1 MSVKSD
7 SKVFY
12 KCGLAIC
19 RSCTNTSTAKY
30 AFPFPKAPRFGIP
43 ADLKEAKLKK
53 EKDRQRE
60 LELRK
65 EEKEKEK
72 NHLYFKHDFYYL
84 PSTLNKRYTKF
95 EKPNKYKDEQKAKL
109 SRFQNY
115 TDIVLER
122 EKNIEIKRQKLDEEN
137 AKKKKEELEELEKKD
152 YKQFKK
158 YYISLMGENVPSKF
172 RSNKATFFGLKC
184 PVKDSRN
191 NYPGPGSYILPSDFG
206 VYYPKDYPEENVY
219 VEKKPEFEEKAW
231 RHGMKKIKPKEENK
245 MGNDK
250 DENERENNEE
260 EERKENEREEE
271 GTKEEGTKEEGTKE
285 EGTKEEGTKEEGTKK
300 EGTKEE
306 GNKKEGTKEEGNKEE
321 GKKEADIPSA
331 QEDKAKKEEN
341 KEKDEDKESEC
352 MLLRDI
358 LVYNN

>member
-53 EKDRQRE
+53 EKDRKKE

-72 NHLYFKHDFYYL
+72 EQKHEYFKHDFYYL

-137 AKKKKEELEELEKKD
+137 AKKKKEKLKELEKKD
-152 YKQFKK
+152 
-158 YYISLMGENVPSKF
+158 
-172 RSNKATFFGLKC
+172 
-184 PVKDSRN
+184 
-191 NYPGPGSYILPSDFG
+191 
-206 VYYPKDYPEENVY
+206 
-219 VEKKPEFEEKAW
+219 
-231 RHGMKKIKPKEENK
+231 
-245 MGNDK
+245 
-250 DENERENNEE
+250 
-260 EERKENEREEE
+260 
-271 GTKEEGTKEEGTKE
+271 
-285 EGTKEEGTKEEGTKK
+285 
-300 EGTKEE
+300 
-306 GNKKEGTKEEGNKEE
+306 NKK
-321 GKKEADIPSA
+321 KKKNYI
-331 QEDKAKKEEN
+331 
-341 KEKDEDKESEC
+341 
-352 MLLRDI
+352 
-358 LVYNN
+358 

>member
-1 MSVKSD
+1 
-7 SKVFY
+7 
-12 KCGLAIC
+12 
-19 RSCTNTSTAKY
+19 
-30 AFPFPKAPRFGIP
+30 
-43 ADLKEAKLKK
+43 
-53 EKDRQRE
+53 
-60 LELRK
+60 
-65 EEKEKEK
+65 
-72 NHLYFKHDFYYL
+72 
-84 PSTLNKRYTKF
+84 
-95 EKPNKYKDEQKAKL
+95 
-109 SRFQNY
+109 
-115 TDIVLER
+115 
-122 EKNIEIKRQKLDEEN
+122 
-137 AKKKKEELEELEKKD
+137 
-152 YKQFKK
+152 
-158 YYISLMGENVPSKF
+158 MGENVPSKF

-219 VEKKPEFEEKAW
+219 IEKKPEFEEKAW

-250 DENERENNEE
+250 DENEKENNEE

-285 EGTKEEGTKEEGTKK
+285 EGTK
-300 EGTKEE
+300 
-306 GNKKEGTKEEGNKEE
+306 KEGTKEEGNKEE

-341 KEKDEDKESEC
+341 NEKDEDKDSEC

>member
-250 DENERENNEE
+250 DENERENNE
-260 EERKENEREEE
+260 
-271 GTKEEGTKEEGTKE
+271 
-285 EGTKEEGTKEEGTKK
+285 
-300 EGTKEE
+300 
-306 GNKKEGTKEEGNKEE
+306 
-321 GKKEADIPSA
+321 A
-331 QEDKAKKEEN
+331 
-341 KEKDEDKESEC
+341 
-352 MLLRDI
+352 
-358 LVYNN
+358 